1 MDIKLTDEDI
11 KIKVTALVAELN
23 NYIRSGKYLLFKDD
37 AKYLFDK
44 YARNELMLAGCKLHN
59 AISTEYI
66 ELPYNEIKESQI
78 NSIIYTT
85 CRLLGIMTEIED
97 ND

>member
-1 MDIKLTDEDI
+1 MDIKLTDEDV
-11 KIKVTALVAELN
+11 KIKVNAIVAEIN
-23 NYIRSGKYLLFKDD
+23 NYIRDGKYLLFKDD
-37 AKYLFDK
+37 AKYLFSK
-44 YARNELMLAGCKLHN
+44 YTKNELMLAGCKLHN
-59 AISTEYI
+59 ALGNEYI

-85 CRLLGIMTEIED
+85 CRLLGIITETED

>member
-1 MDIKLTDEDI
+1 MDIKLTNNDVKI
-11 KIKVTALVAELN
+11 KINALVAELN
-23 NYIRSGKYLLFKDD
+23 NFIRNGKYLLFKDD
-37 AKYLFDK
+37 AKYLFNK

-59 AISTEYI
+59 ALGNEYI
-66 ELPYNEIKESQI
+66 ELPYDEIKESQI

-85 CRLLGIMTEIED
+85 CRLLGIITDTED